1 MRTSRF
7 TTKAPAFSAALAIVV
22 SAQLTLATSPAF
34 AQAPTSPDAPPASSA
49 APAPSPAAPSTTST
63 PAKPSA
69 PASAAASTDGT
80 VMVHINSPTPVM
92 LQKRSG
98 STGAWETVCTS
109 PCDQRAPVGDEYQV
123 TSERA
128 VASKPFRLDSSRGNV
143 VLDVTPGNPAKETA
157 GLYVTIGGGVLVI
170 AGVVVM
176 IAGSKP
182 SSTFPADGTTSDRN
196 TNMLFVG
203 GALIF
208 SGIVAVIYGG
218 AMMYNNKTSAVE
230 GDVSKAGPAQGA
242 KDVFVKTASVPAPTT
257 PTFIMPVFTGTF

>member
-1 MRTSRF
+1 
-7 TTKAPAFSAALAIVV
+7 
-22 SAQLTLATSPAF
+22 
-34 AQAPTSPDAPPASSA
+34 
-49 APAPSPAAPSTTST
+49 
-63 PAKPSA
+63 
-69 PASAAASTDGT
+69 
-80 VMVHINSPTPVM
+80 MVHINSPIPVT

-98 STGAWETVCTS
+98 ATGAWETVCTS

-123 TSERA
+123 TSDRA
-128 VASKPFRLDSSRGNV
+128 VASKPFRLDSSRGKV

-157 GLYVTIGGGVLVI
+157 GLYVTIGGGVLVV

-176 IAGSKP
+176 IAGAKP
-182 SSTFPADGTTSDRN
+182 SSAFPADGTTSDRN
-196 TNMLFVG
+196 TNLLFVG